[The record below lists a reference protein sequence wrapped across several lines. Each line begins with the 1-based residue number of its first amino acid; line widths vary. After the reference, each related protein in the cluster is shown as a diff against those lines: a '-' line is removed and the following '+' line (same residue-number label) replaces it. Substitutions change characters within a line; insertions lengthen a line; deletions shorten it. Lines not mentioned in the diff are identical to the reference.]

1 MPEPSHFAQLTR
13 ARIPEDIWDE
23 TYFALIALKGY
34 LQSLP
39 GFTAMEILGRADED
53 GVSVLTIVRFALE
66 DQLEQW
72 LETGVTPQQVFDALE
87 NPPTDVTT
95 DYLLEM
101 G

>member
-1 MPEPSHFAQLTR
+1 MPEPSHYAQLTR
-13 ARIPEDIWDE
+13 ANVPEEIWDE

-34 LQSLP
+34 LQSMP
-39 GFTAMEILGRADED
+39 GFTTMEILGRADDD
-53 GVSVLTIVRFALE
+53 GVSVLTIIRFALE

-72 LETGVTPQQVFDALE
+72 LETGVTPQKLFDTLE
-87 NPPTDVTT
+87 EKPTDVTI